1 MKWFICISLVFLY
14 SFDEGKQALTKQDS
28 WVVEKNSSLVIK
40 GSSNINSFT
49 CDVRRY
55 LHNDTLNY
63 TTDPKGRHL
72 NFQRRTVTI
81 NVDEIDCHH
90 KFITSDLRKTLN
102 YQEYPYL
109 KIHFV
114 SLDDPTVMQPG
125 QSIKGLVDIEM
136 AGNVKRIEMH
146 YAVRNQGGRIFHLS
160 GTKDLV
166 FSDFKLEPPR
176 KLAGLIHI
184 NEELRVSVELF
195 FRKIS

>member
-1 MKWFICISLVFLY
+1 
-14 SFDEGKQALTKQDS
+14 
-28 WVVEKNSSLVIK
+28 
-40 GSSNINSFT
+40 
-49 CDVRRY
+49 
-55 LHNDTLNY
+55 
-63 TTDPKGRHL
+63 
-72 NFQRRTVTI
+72 
-81 NVDEIDCHH
+81 
-90 KFITSDLRKTLN
+90 
-102 YQEYPYL
+102 
-109 KIHFV
+109 
-114 SLDDPTVMQPG
+114 MQPG